1 MSDPLLP
8 HALDFAASLA
18 AAAGASLHCAGMC
31 GGFAAA
37 ASIDAAPGREAVR
50 SPRALRVVPGKRA
63 ILAQALYHAGK
74 TSSYLF
80 LGAMAAAAGAAVNA
94 AGTAPA
100 MALSAAAGLILI
112 TAGALSLRPRAASQ
126 ARPGGRRARL
136 LGAWSRWGASLV
148 ALRSPLRPLYLGVFS
163 GLLPCPLVYAFLAR
177 AAASPSVLDALLVMA
192 ALGLGTAPI
201 LVAAAMAGALVP
213 PLARARLSA
222 VSGALLVALG
232 LWTLWRGWAPP
243 PCCAG

>member
-1 MSDPLLP
+1 MTAPHLP
-8 HALDFAASLA
+8 HALDFAASLV

-37 ASIDAAPGREAVR
+37 ASMDPAHEGLR
-50 SPRALRVVPGKRA
+50 SPRGLRVVPGTRA

-80 LGAMAAAAGAAVNA
+80 LGALAAAAGAAVNA

-100 MALSAAAGLILI
+100 MALSAAAAVILVA
-112 TAGALSLRPRAASQ
+112 AGARSLRPRAAVRSLH
-126 ARPGGRRARL
+126 GGRGASL

-148 ALRSPLRPLYLGVFS
+148 ALRSPLRPLHLGVFS

-177 AAASPSVLDALLVMA
+177 AAAAPSVLDAILVMA
-192 ALGLGTAPI
+192 ALGLGTAPV
-201 LVAAAMAGALVP
+201 LVAVAAAGAAVP
-213 PLARARLSA
+213 PLARARLST
-222 VSGALLVALG
+222 VSGALLILLG
-232 LWTLWRGWAPP
+232 LWTLWRGWAPGA
-243 PCCAG
+243 CCQG